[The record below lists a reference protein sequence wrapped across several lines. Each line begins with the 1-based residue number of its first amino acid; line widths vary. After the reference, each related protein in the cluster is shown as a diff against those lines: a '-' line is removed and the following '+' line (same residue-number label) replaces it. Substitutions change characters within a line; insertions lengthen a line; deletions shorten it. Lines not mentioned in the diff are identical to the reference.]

1 MKYLNLNN
9 SIASIR
15 SKKVA
20 LCFSIAGLIT
30 AISFP
35 VFAQIKYPPYALFQP
50 LAYSGYPYRSNN
62 SDIASTL
69 TKETRFKNLVDQLE
83 QAELLG
89 ELKQKNKYTLFAPN
103 DEAFDA
109 LEESV
114 FDRLENKQDLLKVLK
129 YHLVV
134 GEVTPKQVDS
144 GKITTSQGNQI
155 QVTKQDNGEILLNG
169 ANAKQPPLTANNGVI
184 IEIDKVLL
192 PPDF

>member
-1 MKYLNLNN
+1 MKHLNLDN
-9 SIASIR
+9 SIARIR

-20 LCFSIAGLIT
+20 LFFSITGIIT

-62 SDIASTL
+62 TDIASTL
-69 TKETRFKNLVDQLE
+69 TKETKFKNLVDQLQ
-83 QAELLG
+83 QAGLLD

-103 DEAFDA
+103 DEAFDS
-109 LEESV
+109 LEDSV

-134 GEVTPKQVDS
+134 GEVTPEQVDS
-144 GKITTSQGNQI
+144 GKITTAQGDRI
-155 QVTKQDNGEILLNG
+155 QVTKQNNGGILLNG
-169 ANAKQPPLTANNGVI
+169 ANAKQPPITANNGVI
-184 IEIDKVLL
+184 IEIDRVLL
-192 PPDF
+192 PPNF